1 MGLGWA
7 PGLTPSSQAANFR
20 SEEMLSCSSLTL
32 TVHWGREGQSR
43 KTCRCLLKRGEVTT
57 REQAPQ
63 EKVRLLS
70 SGLRSSLSLPHRS
83 HTGHEKAVLSSTA
96 TTEP

>member
-1 MGLGWA
+1 
-7 PGLTPSSQAANFR
+7 
-20 SEEMLSCSSLTL
+20 MLSCSSLTL

-63 EKVRLLS
+63 EKVRLL
-70 SGLRSSLSLPHRS
+70 LETRPK
-83 HTGHEKAVLSSTA
+83 EKAQSTRVWQW
-96 TTEP
+96 TDTSYT